1 MGIIYAD
8 VRNLLETFS
17 SPTTGRRVITLGR
30 LSVYVHAAEV
40 TQLRKLCTEPRALE
54 FWKTYRWGEFS
65 ERLFKEVFNC
75 AVVDSLDVSD
85 YQDATVIQ
93 DLQTPI
99 PETLANRY
107 DLVIDGG
114 TLEHV
119 FNVPV
124 AMKNVLRLA
133 AKGGMIYLN
142 SPSNNLSGH
151 GFYQFSPELMYRVL
165 SEANGMQPVLN
176 RIGIARFPSIEKSS
190 RHRVYDVVDPDSV
203 KSRVGLLCS
212 RPVYLMVMARKIG
225 DIEPFTSPVLQSDYT
240 RTWSGA
246 TPPKS
251 LKLRVL
257 ERLPHV
263 LRALI
268 LGYRE
273 IFAFSLSNTRFY
285 RRVW

>member
-1 MGIIYAD
+1 
-8 VRNLLETFS
+8 
-17 SPTTGRRVITLGR
+17 
-30 LSVYVHAAEV
+30 
-40 TQLRKLCTEPRALE
+40 
-54 FWKTYRWGEFS
+54 
-65 ERLFKEVFNC
+65 
-75 AVVDSLDVSD
+75 
-85 YQDATVIQ
+85 
-93 DLQTPI
+93 
-99 PETLANRY
+99 
-107 DLVIDGG
+107 
-114 TLEHV
+114 
-119 FNVPV
+119 
-124 AMKNVLRLA
+124 
-133 AKGGMIYLN
+133 
-142 SPSNNLSGH
+142 
-151 GFYQFSPELMYRVL
+151 MYRVL

-190 RHRVYDVVDPDSV
+190 RHRVYDVVDPDLV

-246 TPPKS
+246 TPHKS